1 MNHRIVVLPGDGI
14 GPEVVGSAKEVL
26 AAAGAEIEW
35 VELEAGRAALEQY
48 GTPLPDHVLRTIRE
62 VGVALKGPIT
72 TPIGEGFS
80 SVNVALRKQL
90 NLYANVRP
98 IDSRYGISEKF
109 TGVDMVIFRENTE
122 DVYSGMEQDIAPG
135 VAQCLKIITKDASD
149 RIAKFAFEYARSN
162 GRKKV
167 QAVHKANIMKKSDG
181 MFLKSCREMAEN
193 YAEIEYGEII
203 VDNCAMQMVIR
214 PQQFDVLVLTNL
226 YGDILSDLGA
236 GLVGGL
242 GLVPGANYGDG
253 VAVFEAVHGSAPDI
267 AGKGLANPIAI
278 ILSSASMMRYLGE
291 REVANRIES
300 AVRKVLQGRK
310 GLTRD
315 LGGKAGTAEF
325 TRTLIELMA

>member
-122 DVYSGMEQDIAPG
+122 DVYSGMEQDVAPG